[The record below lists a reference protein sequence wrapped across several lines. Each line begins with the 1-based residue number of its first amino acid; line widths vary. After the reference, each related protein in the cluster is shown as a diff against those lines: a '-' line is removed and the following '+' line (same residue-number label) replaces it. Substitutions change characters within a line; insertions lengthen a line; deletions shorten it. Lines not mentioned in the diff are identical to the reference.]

1 VSAPAIV
8 LDLARALPGWE
19 IQLGALQS
27 EGYESRPVLYR
38 LSARDERNSRA
49 ILTLRGEWV
58 THPDQVGPTL
68 IRGLIL
74 HGGLSTQEKEALAE
88 LLPGGGL

>member
-1 VSAPAIV
+1 MSAFA
-8 LDLARALPGWE
+8 LDLATALPGWE
-19 IQLGALQS
+19 IQLGTLRP
-27 EGYESRPVLYR
+27 EGPLSDRVLYR

-74 HGGLSTQEKEALAE
+74 HGGLSTQEKEAIAE